1 MKRST
6 NILVLPLFLSVLAFV
21 FCLWIGLGN
30 RFEICVTAG
39 CTLFEDAKLAGISMW
54 WYGAAAFTAL
64 GICSACR
71 YPGAGFVL
79 AWVFLFADALL
90 LTLMIFTA
98 PCINCLVVA
107 GFFFLIFLC
116 LRKADR
122 DSGYMSFQKPA
133 KSLLVTL
140 WSVLFIIN
148 IGAVLKSEVSTWSLG
163 GNEKTASVH
172 LFYSPS
178 CSACRQAVE
187 ALAGKV
193 DVAYYPVAEYPQD
206 FARIA
211 YMVSAVK
218 KGETVNAAFQQ
229 AQSAKPLPFMQEF
242 TPEALLL
249 KFRILRN
256 KAHVY
261 QSGSKVIPFIEYRG
275 LPSQLTR
282 NMRSEIARL
291 EAEKAKL
298 EEQVKAG
305 RQEEAQPAPVQN
317 PAPGVQQ
324 PATAP
329 QTEGSTDDRLPF
341 ETPGSSVSG
350 ACYGETAPCTD
361 DEAMP
366 TFQAPRSRK

>member
-163 GNEKTASVH
+163 GNDKTASVH

-211 YMVSAVK
+211 YMVS
-218 KGETVNAAFQQ
+218 AAFQQ

-275 LPSQLTR
+275 LPSQFTR

-341 ETPGSSVSG
+341 ETPDSSVSG
-350 ACYGETAPCTD
+350 ACYGGTAPCTD